1 MPSLFQNI
9 SQSLSKSILKQR
21 SPSLIPRSERRG
33 FFLLF
38 TFMTML
44 GWIGGGIASLAL
56 ETILRENIPAYFVQ
70 NELLWYRI
78 TKLIAT
84 SLFALIFAADQSIPL
99 SKYISGWSWMVATTI
114 GWLVANT
121 VSQAWITYIS
131 SIATSTTQTSPQT
144 SIFFIVLSTA
154 AYIFSGLWLGLLQWL
169 VLRKQVKKSWWWIF
183 VPSIAYFVIS
193 ISIFFISLVQN
204 FIPVIHRNVTL
215 YLATQ
220 GLTAFILAAIP
231 AISFCRLRKTGIS
244 EQ

>member
-9 SQSLSKSILKQR
+9 PQNPSESHVKQEN
-21 SPSLIPRSERRG
+21 PLLIPRPKRRE

-56 ETILRENIPAYFVQ
+56 EKILRENIPAYFVQ

-84 SLFALIFAADQSIPL
+84 GLFALIFAADQSIPL
-99 SKYISGWSWMVATTI
+99 NKYISGWSWMVATTI

-121 VSQAWITYIS
+121 VSQSWITYIS
-131 SIATSTTQTSPQT
+131 DLAASTNQISPQT
-144 SIFFIVLSTA
+144 SIFFAVLSTA

-169 VLRKQVKKSWWWIF
+169 VLRRQVKKSWWWI
-183 VPSIAYFVIS
+183 VIPSISYFTIS
-193 ISIFFISLVQN
+193 ISIFLISLVQN
-204 FIPVIHRNVTL
+204 FIPVIHRDVTL

-220 GLTAFILAAIP
+220 SLTAFILAAIP
-231 AISFCRLRKTGIS
+231 AIGFCRLRKTVNS
-244 EQ
+244 YQ